1 MQCKLHGAHV
11 NLWTMNVMYILYLS
25 QYWGMC
31 AGHAAYLQYRDISTT
46 CGCVSFWH
54 VLFFLFFF
62 WAFSLYAKAYDFL
75 FFYLVTLHCGL
86 NWTPPPPPP
95 PKLKPLVVC
104 WIVIFCVVTP
114 WNLVD
119 SFRGACCLCL
129 QDRRTVLSD
138 EGTGFSKLL
147 FLIYQSSCYHIQEDS
162 DVITIVCCL
171 CFPASLYSVY
181 DVWINRIT
189 VHIFVCFMVQVE
201 VFDIVKMGQQRV
213 YWHHL

>member
-1 MQCKLHGAHV
+1 MQVAWRTCELMDHECHV
-11 NLWTMNVMYILYLS
+11 YPVFKSVLGHVCRTCCILTIQGYKYHMWL
-25 QYWGMC
+25 C
-31 AGHAAYLQYRDISTT
+31 
-46 CGCVSFWH
+46 
-54 VLFFLFFF
+54 FFL
-62 WAFSLYAKAYDFL
+62 ACSLFSFL
-75 FFYLVTLHCGL
+75 FLGIFFICKSIWFSVFLFGYSALWFKL
-86 NWTPPPPPP
+86 NPPPPPP